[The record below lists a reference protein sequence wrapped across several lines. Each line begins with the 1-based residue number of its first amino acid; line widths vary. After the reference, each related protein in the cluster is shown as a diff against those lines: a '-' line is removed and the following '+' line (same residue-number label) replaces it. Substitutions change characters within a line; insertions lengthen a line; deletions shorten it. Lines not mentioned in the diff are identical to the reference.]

1 MALRKGTWVGLWM
14 TATVAGA
21 ACGGLGGSD
30 DDCLVG
36 SQDCRCTDGGACD
49 PGLECLSGVCTS
61 IGGTTDDGATPA
73 DTAATPTGGGATM
86 GATGGDTTDGMPP
99 LTTGLDSSG
108 EPPTGTTDDGGGPIL
123 DVGPPPT
130 GGIGMGCQAIDVLFA
145 VDGSA
150 SMIEERAALAAT
162 GAFTQVIMALEAL
175 NGGGIDYRIA
185 VTDDDDHGF
194 MVPPGWFEP
203 DPWFDSTSMT
213 PMEIANAFNGAVGQV
228 GGIGGAALGCEH
240 VLTSASTLLSSGIN
254 DFVRDDALLV
264 LVLLT
269 DVDDY
274 GAYDQMGGNVC
285 GIGCATPPPNLGDL
299 VDELVTV
306 KNGDIDGVSAI
317 VVAGDPNV
325 AAGVNICQQPG
336 SCGCAGFDCEIFHA
350 TRLYEFTDMLGANG
364 YSADLCS
371 GPASVPMAVET
382 ALNVSIDIACQNFEP
397 EG

>member
-1 MALRKGTWVGLWM
+1 MALGTRAWVGLWL
-14 TATVAGA
+14 TATVAGV
-21 ACGGLGGSD
+21 ACGGLGGGD

-61 IGGTTDDGATPA
+61 LAGTTDDGATPP
-73 DTAATPTGGGATM
+73 DDSSPTPTGGATM
-86 GATGGDTTDGMPP
+86 GATGADTTTGAPP

-108 EPPTGTTDDGGGPIL
+108 EMPTTDGGDEGPIL

-145 VDGSA
+145 IDGSG
-150 SMIEERAALAAT
+150 SMVEERAALAAT

-228 GGIGGAALGCEH
+228 GGIGGAPLGCEH
-240 VLTSASTLLSSGIN
+240 VLSSATTLLSSGIN

-269 DVDDY
+269 DVDDF
-274 GAYDQMGGNVC
+274 GAYDQAGGNIC
-285 GIGCATPPPNLGDL
+285 GIGCATPPTDLGDVL
-299 VDELVTV
+299 ADLVTV
-306 KNGDIDGVSAI
+306 KNGDMDGVAAI
-317 VVAGDPNV
+317 VVAGDPSVN
-325 AAGVNICQQPG
+325 AGVNFCEQPG

-350 TRLYEFTDMLGANG
+350 TRLYDFTDMLGANG